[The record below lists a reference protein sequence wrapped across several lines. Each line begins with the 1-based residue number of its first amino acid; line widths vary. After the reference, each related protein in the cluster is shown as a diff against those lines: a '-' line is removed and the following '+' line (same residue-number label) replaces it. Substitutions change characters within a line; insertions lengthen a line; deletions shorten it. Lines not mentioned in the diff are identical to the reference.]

1 VPRWREGPS
10 VEAVERMLPRLL
22 HRAGVDHRRDLR
34 VPRITVEAIMKIISH
49 LEIDADGVGHPT
61 LCVVEGGQVIEQVE
75 DNEAGRTHLFTK
87 YDKDDMEYKRWCGN
101 DQCCCS
107 TGIHEGNT
115 YGHGRLDQFGY
126 WQHPC
131 RVCAAA
137 ADHRRPELLKE
148 LIRDHGP
155 APEDDP
161 TRWSW
166 AEQDAWPYVGTDIEA
181 ESAVVTARVQEED
194 EQWDELHQL
203 FGEDDD

>member
-1 VPRWREGPS
+1 
-10 VEAVERMLPRLL
+10 
-22 HRAGVDHRRDLR
+22 
-34 VPRITVEAIMKIISH
+34 MKIVSH
-49 LEIDADGVGHPT
+49 IEHDADGKPHAT
-61 LCVVEGGQVIEQVE
+61 LCVVDGGQLIEQVE

-87 YDKDDMEYKRWCGN
+87 YDEDDMENKRWCGN

-137 ADHRRPELLKE
+137 ADHRRPELLRE

-155 APEDDP
+155 APKDDP
-161 TRWSW
+161 HRWDW
-166 AEQDAWPYVGTDIEA
+166 AALDAWPYVGLDVDAASA
-181 ESAVVTARVQEED
+181 EVMARVVEED
-194 EQWDELHQL
+194 EQWAEFDELFPEEEPL
-203 FGEDDD
+203 